1 VIRAVDLEDNAIADF
16 TNGVVAKLA
25 KVIPDQ
31 SSAASFSGSLLYLT
45 DLQSNL
51 WRVNLTS
58 QGSLFSLTRMFSA
71 DATLVNDRLSMNRL
85 AAVNLDAKGE
95 LDMLFGTGN
104 LLNANRVSDAIDNRF
119 YSIKDVEFPGLDG
132 KASYPFRLEDDI
144 KNQSLN
150 TAACSLYEGRGWYLG
165 TNSLKDS
172 LGKTVGKNTR
182 VLYAPIVF
190 NGDVYL
196 QVFQPSEA
204 NACGSGVTRQVIVS
218 KCGTVFVSSMAVVGK
233 ASPLFINRG
242 QVYLVEPAGALVNLS
257 KRSRDEGFVP
267 SNVGKIFRKIRVH

>member
-1 VIRAVDLEDNAIADF
+1 
-16 TNGVVAKLA
+16 
-25 KVIPDQ
+25 
-31 SSAASFSGSLLYLT
+31 
-45 DLQSNL
+45 
-51 WRVNLTS
+51 
-58 QGSLFSLTRMFSA
+58 
-71 DATLVNDRLSMNRL
+71 
-85 AAVNLDAKGE
+85 
-95 LDMLFGTGN
+95 
-104 LLNANRVSDAIDNRF
+104 
-119 YSIKDVEFPGLDG
+119 
-132 KASYPFRLEDDI
+132 
-144 KNQSLN
+144 
-150 TAACSLYEGRGWYLG
+150 LYEGRGWYLG

-242 QVYLVEPAGALVNLS
+242 QVFLVEPAGALVNLS
-257 KRSRDEGFVP
+257 KRSRDEGFVS